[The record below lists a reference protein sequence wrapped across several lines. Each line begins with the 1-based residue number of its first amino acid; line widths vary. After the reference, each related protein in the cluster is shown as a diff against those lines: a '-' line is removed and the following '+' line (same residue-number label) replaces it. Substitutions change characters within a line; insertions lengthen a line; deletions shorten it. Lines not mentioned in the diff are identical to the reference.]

1 MSHSV
6 IDLTVPDG
14 SWWFLMFR
22 DPSGV
27 VPRSLCQAPNIPKL
41 CSWWIGSCPT
51 MPEISS
57 NDSTCPEGDFGPSA
71 SSQPTSDS
79 TETLLR
85 LYWSCYR
92 SFLHS
97 FPFHMAKVSPTKAL
111 PDTVLPP
118 FVFGLFLFEDVQF
131 LHEFC
136 TSSLLGHHLVR
147 LLASTAFALEKHGE
161 TVQVRWVRW
170 GWSNIIR
177 NSQISR
183 NSIWNIWKLCSCKA
197 VRINTNLH
205 TFKLPPYSERK

>member
-85 LYWSCYR
+85 LYWDSTEAAIGASSIHFHSTWPKFRQQRHCRIR
-92 SFLHS
+92 SFRHLCLAFS
-97 FPFHMAKVSPTKAL
+97 SLK
-111 PDTVLPP
+111 
-118 FVFGLFLFEDVQF
+118 
-131 LHEFC
+131 
-136 TSSLLGHHLVR
+136 TSSFSMSSARRASWDIIWSDCWHRLHL
-147 LLASTAFALEKHGE
+147 
-161 TVQVRWVRW
+161 
-170 GWSNIIR
+170 
-177 NSQISR
+177 
-183 NSIWNIWKLCSCKA
+183 
-197 VRINTNLH
+197 
-205 TFKLPPYSERK
+205 P

>member
-1 MSHSV
+1 MNRLLPNNAWDFFQRFH
-6 IDLTVPDG
+6 L
-14 SWWFLMFR
+14 SWRRL
-22 DPSGV
+22 
-27 VPRSLCQAPNIPKL
+27 RSKCIQSTNIWL
-41 CSWWIGSCPT
+41 YW
-51 MPEISS
+51 
-57 NDSTCPEGDFGPSA
+57 
-71 SSQPTSDS
+71 DS

>member
-1 MSHSV
+1 
-6 IDLTVPDG
+6 
-14 SWWFLMFR
+14 MFR

-85 LYWSCYR
+85 LYWDTEPAIGAS
-92 SFLHS
+92 SIP

-111 PDTVLPP
+111 PDTVPPVLPP

-161 TVQVRWVRW
+161 TVQVRYSWGRW
-170 GWSNIIR
+170 GWSNMMR

-197 VRINTNLH
+197 VRINTTLH